1 MGKVVKTIPT
11 VGFNVEEIKYKEM
24 NFVIWDVGGQYEL
37 RVLLK
42 HYYQNTDEVILVEF
56 SSDRNRIGEAAE
68 EFNQIFENE
77 EHKDSTILVISNKQD
92 IIVSLNTGEI
102 TEKLGLEKIKIRNL
116 IVQGTYSINGQKL
129 KEELDWLFSVF
140 KLRERE

>member
-11 VGFNVEEIKYKEM
+11 IGFNVEEIKYKEM

-102 TEKLGLEKIKIRNL
+102 TEKLGLEKIF
-116 IVQGTYSINGQKL
+116 QKQ
-129 KEELDWLFSVF
+129 
-140 KLRERE
+140 